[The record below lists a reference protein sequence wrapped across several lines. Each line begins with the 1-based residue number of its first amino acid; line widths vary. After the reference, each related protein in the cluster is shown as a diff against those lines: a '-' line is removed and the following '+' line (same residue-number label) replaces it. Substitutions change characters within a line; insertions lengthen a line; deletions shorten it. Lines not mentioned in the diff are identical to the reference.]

1 MGLEQNHADRA
12 LVINVE
18 VDAAAALRANAS
30 ALGLGLAESLSIGV
44 VEIDSGWGV
53 LYANDAARRSLDLA
67 DAVCLNHGRLDARR
81 AADGIRLQRWLGNLS
96 GEVRP
101 KPLVLPRATGR
112 VPYLL
117 LHAGS
122 AIVDGGSGKSTH
134 LLLLV
139 DPQVP
144 PQVDPEVLAEVFDLT
159 RAESAVA
166 AAVGRG
172 ESLRDFAARA
182 GIAEGTAR
190 RHLERIFLKTGV
202 ERQAQLVR
210 LVLACT
216 VPLRVAVADDATKDR

>member
-1 MGLEQNHADRA
+1 MGREEDHADRA
-12 LVINVE
+12 SAVHVDVE
-18 VDAAAALRANAS
+18 TAAALRANAS

-44 VEIDSGWGV
+44 LEVDSDWVV
-53 LYANDAARRSLDLA
+53 LYANDPARKSLNLA
-67 DAVCLNHGRLDARR
+67 DAILLNDGRLEARR
-81 AADGIRLQRWLGNLS
+81 AADRIRLQRWLGDLT
-96 GEVRP
+96 GGTTP
-101 KPLVLPRATGR
+101 KPLVLARATGR

-117 LHAGS
+117 LRAGS
-122 AIVDGGSGKSTH
+122 AIVDSDSGKSAH

-144 PQVDPEVLAEVFDLT
+144 PQVDPEVLAEVFGLT

-172 ESLRDFAARA
+172 ESLRDFTARA